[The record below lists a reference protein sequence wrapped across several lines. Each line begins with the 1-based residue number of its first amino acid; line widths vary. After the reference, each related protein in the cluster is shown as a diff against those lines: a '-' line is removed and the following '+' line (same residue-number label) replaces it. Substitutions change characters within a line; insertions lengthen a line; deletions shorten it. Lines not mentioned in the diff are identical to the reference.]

1 MRQQVFTYYRGVFRT
16 YSKIYMKLF
25 AKIVNGSKPLTI
37 FAKSPIV
44 DSDGVLNAPLL
55 KYIEC
60 QRNNLHSLF
69 SVNLSDKSKI
79 VTLLPQLIYNPKG

>member
-1 MRQQVFTYYRGVFRT
+1 MVRIVSEATGFYLLQSVFRT

-44 DSDGVLNAPLL
+44 DSDGVLNAPLSYPL
-55 KYIEC
+55 VKVH
-60 QRNNLHSLF
+60 R
-69 SVNLSDKSKI
+69 LSTKQSA
-79 VTLLPQLIYNPKG
+79 